1 MKPDDQLITATVE
14 QFRQISGLGTTKI
27 WELIRDGTLETVTFG
42 KRRLILVDSYR
53 RALAR
58 QQRVPPGDARRNR
71 GGAIPSLGSKR
82 GGPPPAIR

>member
-1 MKPDDQLITATVE
+1 MKPDDQLISATIE

-58 QQRVPPGDARRNR
+58 QRASPSDARRNK

-82 GGPPPAIR
+82 GGPPPAIT